1 MVVSAFL
8 ESINGLI
15 SDPSEAGSAIDLVCD
30 NLVSVNFYETAA
42 PYNKPVYIKK
52 DSNLLIK
59 RGLLTFDGAEGL
71 RAGRI
76 QANTPFPA
84 FAGLQF
90 GPDFQP
96 GSVDTFIHLPVF
108 NSWFDI
114 GVIIPAQ
121 ISKPFIELRLANVSG
136 WYDARNIPSLYSGHL
151 FAARLS
157 LDIEGVE
164 HIL

>member
-84 FAGLQF
+84 YAGLQF
-90 GPDFQP
+90 GPDFPP
-96 GSVDTFIHLPVF
+96 GSADTIIYLPVF

-114 GVIIPAQ
+114 GAVIPAQ
-121 ISKPFIELRLANVSG
+121 IARPFIELRLSAVSG
-136 WYDARNIPSLYSGHL
+136 WYDARNIPDLYEGHP

-157 LDIEGVE
+157 LDIEAVE
-164 HIL
+164 YPL

>member
-8 ESINGLI
+8 ESSAGIVSDSSEGGCGINLECLGT
-15 SDPSEAGSAIDLVCD
+15 G
-30 NLVSVNFYETAA
+30 SVNFYHTSAS
-42 PYNKPVYIKK
+42 YSKPVYIKK

-76 QANTPFPA
+76 QANTPFQA
-84 FAGLQF
+84 YAGLQF
-90 GPDFQP
+90 GPNFSP
-96 GSVDTFIHLPVF
+96 GSVDTIIYLPVF

-114 GVIIPAQ
+114 GKIIPAQ
-121 ISKPFIELRLANVSG
+121 IARPFIELRLSNVRG
-136 WYDARNIPSLYSGHL
+136 WYDARNIPDLYAGHP

-157 LDIEGVE
+157 LDIEAVE